1 LGREYADKLGE
12 WVGTKLGVNP
22 VQFFKDARK
31 AYAQVHEQSVI
42 VSQKLLDAYYA
53 QIDRAQDLLFKVFQD
68 RQRITVVLIDEL
80 DRCDPDEAFE
90 VIKQLRVF
98 FAMRKLPIAFVVCAN
113 PEPIGLAIKH
123 KYGLTTASG
132 EYESRSILE
141 KFVDV
146 YFDMAEPAE
155 LGKTVEWLWNRLD
168 TPYKTIQNHLYI
180 VRLDAAYVSGNA
192 QKDTVR
198 NVTALQAMK
207 TDNPFYS
214 NLRLLQKTL
223 DRANAREVNDK
234 QLLWTAWHLEL
245 AKQMEPEFRN
255 QIATASQDLALI
267 AADALRKLR
276 ECAIAWDGAEL
287 YPQDNRGGTLFGLY
301 RGAFWE
307 TCKAKFDEMATSK
320 DPETRAR
327 ARILEKWMTDFRR
340 MDFLAIMTLVP
351 LESNTELNGEP
362 VNLKTFILDE
372 DIQSAEDQLGYLLA
386 TY

>member
-1 LGREYADKLGE
+1 LAL
-12 WVGTKLGVNP
+12 T
-22 VQFFKDARK
+22 QFSFKDASK

-53 QIDRAQDLLFKVFQD
+53 QIDRAQDLLFKLFQD

-155 LGKTVEWLWNRLD
+155 LGKTVEWLWNRSD

-198 NVTALQAMK
+198 NVTAL
-207 TDNPFYS
+207 
-214 NLRLLQKTL
+214 
-223 DRANAREVNDK
+223 
-234 QLLWTAWHLEL
+234 
-245 AKQMEPEFRN
+245 
-255 QIATASQDLALI
+255 
-267 AADALRKLR
+267 
-276 ECAIAWDGAEL
+276 
-287 YPQDNRGGTLFGLY
+287 
-301 RGAFWE
+301 
-307 TCKAKFDEMATSK
+307 
-320 DPETRAR
+320 
-327 ARILEKWMTDFRR
+327 
-340 MDFLAIMTLVP
+340 
-351 LESNTELNGEP
+351 
-362 VNLKTFILDE
+362 
-372 DIQSAEDQLGYLLA
+372 
-386 TY
+386 